1 MEITTQPK
9 NNNLDYLI
17 DPEFRNIDRLFVLSF
32 GNGDNNPMR
41 DSFDKYYMPLVEIKG
56 FNVLICNKQ
65 FFDQPV
71 KKKKKRMKN
80 FPKCQ
85 EMNSIQQE
93 TYKIIFSIKNIIS
106 S

>member
-56 FNVLICNKQ
+56 FNVLIYNKQ

-71 KKKKKRMKN
+71 KKKRSVWKTFLNVKKWIVYNRKLIRL
-80 FPKCQ
+80 FLA
-85 EMNSIQQE
+85 S
-93 TYKIIFSIKNIIS
+93 KIL
-106 S
+106 